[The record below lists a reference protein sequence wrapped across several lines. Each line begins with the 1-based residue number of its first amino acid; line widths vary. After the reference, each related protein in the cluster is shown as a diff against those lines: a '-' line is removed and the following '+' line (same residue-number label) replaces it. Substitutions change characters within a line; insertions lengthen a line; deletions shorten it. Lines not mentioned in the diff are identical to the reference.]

1 MEEVAARFNL
11 SDKMYPSVT
20 VFSMMLGPL
29 VVFLFCLLAAI
40 YPATRLYRLQPVDAM
55 RAV

>member
-1 MEEVAARFNL
+1 
-11 SDKMYPSVT
+11 

-29 VVFLFCLLAAI
+29 VVFLFCLLASI
-40 YPATRLYRLQPVDAM
+40 YPAMRLYRLQPVDAM